1 MKVET
6 AGRNACATLFLLSI
20 PVFAQTPATLTL
32 AEAEA
37 LAIKN
42 HPRIASARLS
52 AQAAGE
58 VTKQTRSAYFP
69 TIFGNVTAVE
79 ADQGTSVSAGN
90 VTTSSVVTRAAGGI
104 GVNQT
109 ISDFGRTG
117 ALTRSARLRSDA
129 QNQNVATTRAQI
141 RLRVR
146 ESFFRTL
153 SAQSVLTVARQTLE
167 ARRLTLRQVTAL
179 ASSNLKSTLDVSF
192 ADVNVSQAE
201 LTLYRSENDIKSAL
215 SELSAALGYGVEQ
228 DFQLT
233 DEPLPP
239 PLAAE
244 PDEMVK
250 ESLRQRPDLLT
261 LRLNRDAL
269 ASFAEG
275 ERRLSY
281 PTLSALGVAGSVPL
295 RQEGF
300 RGRYGAAGVNLNIP
314 VFNGGLYS
322 ARRAEADLR
331 FEAANQDVKD
341 LEIRVAR
348 DVKVAWLNANNAF
361 RLMDVTARLLEQARR
376 SLLLAQSRYD
386 LGLSSIVELNQAQLS
401 QTSAEIA
408 GATAKYDYQIQ
419 RADLDYQTA
428 ALR

>member
-1 MKVET
+1 MRVLS
-6 AGRNACATLFLLSI
+6 ACIFVFYL
-20 PVFAQTPATLTL
+20 PVFAQTSATLTL

-42 HPRIASARLS
+42 HPRIMSARLS
-52 AQAAGE
+52 AQAASE

-79 ADQGTSVSAGN
+79 ADQGTSVAAGN
-90 VTTSSVVTRAAGGI
+90 VTTSTVVTRAAGGI

-109 ISDFGRTG
+109 ITDFGRTG
-117 ALTRSARLRSDA
+117 ALTKSARLRFDA
-129 QNQNVATTRAQI
+129 QNQNVAATRAQI

-146 ESFFRTL
+146 EAFFRAL
-153 SAQSVLTVARQTLE
+153 AAQSVLTVARQTLDS
-167 ARRLTLRQVTAL
+167 RRLTLRQVTAL
-179 ASSNLKSTLDVSF
+179 ARSNLKSTLDVSF

-201 LTLYRSENDIKSAL
+201 LTLYRAENDIKSAF
-215 SELSAALGYGVEQ
+215 SELSAALGYGEEQ
-228 DFQLT
+228 SFQLT
-233 DEPLPP
+233 DAPLPA

-244 PDEMVK
+244 PDEVVK
-250 ESLRQRPDLLT
+250 DALRQRPDLIT

-300 RGRYGAAGVNLNIP
+300 RGHYGAAGVNLNIP
-314 VFNGGLYS
+314 LFNGGLYS
-322 ARRAEADLR
+322 ARRAEADLH

-361 RLMDVTARLLEQARR
+361 RLINVTARLLEQATR
-376 SLLLAQSRYD
+376 SLQLAQSRYD

-408 GATAKYDYQIQ
+408 GAGAKYEYQIQ
-419 RADLDYQTA
+419 RADLDYQTG
-428 ALR
+428 ALQ

>member
-1 MKVET
+1 M
-6 AGRNACATLFLLSI
+6 RFLSACFFVLSV
-20 PVFAQTPATLTL
+20 PVLAQTPATLTL
-32 AEAEA
+32 AQAEA

-42 HPRIASARLS
+42 HPRITSAKLN

-69 TIFGNVTAVE
+69 VIFGNVTAVE

-90 VTTSSVVTRAAGGI
+90 VTTSSVITRAAGGVGI
-104 GVNQT
+104 NQT
-109 ISDFGRTG
+109 ITDFGRTG
-117 ALTRSARLRSDA
+117 ALTRSSRLRFDA
-129 QNQNVATTRAQI
+129 QNQNVATTRAQV

-146 ESFFRTL
+146 EVFFRTL
-153 SAQSVLTVARQTLE
+153 AAQSVLSVAQQTLD

-179 ASSNLKSTLDVSF
+179 ARSNLKSTLDVSF

-201 LTLYRSENDIKSAL
+201 LTLYRVENDIKSAF
-215 SELSAALGYGVEQ
+215 SELSAALGFEDEQ
-228 DFQLT
+228 EFQLT
-233 DEPLPP
+233 DEPLPAT
-239 PLAAE
+239 LVAE
-244 PDEMVK
+244 PDEIVK
-250 ESLRQRPDLLT
+250 GALRRRPDLLT

-300 RGRYGAAGVNLNIP
+300 RGHYGAAGVNLNIP

-341 LEIRVAR
+341 LEIRVSR
-348 DVKVAWLNANNAF
+348 DVKVSWLNANNAF

-376 SLLLAQSRYD
+376 SLRLAQSRYD

-408 GATAKYDYQIQ
+408 GAGAKYEYQIQ
-419 RADLDYQTA
+419 RADLEYQTG
-428 ALR
+428 ALQ